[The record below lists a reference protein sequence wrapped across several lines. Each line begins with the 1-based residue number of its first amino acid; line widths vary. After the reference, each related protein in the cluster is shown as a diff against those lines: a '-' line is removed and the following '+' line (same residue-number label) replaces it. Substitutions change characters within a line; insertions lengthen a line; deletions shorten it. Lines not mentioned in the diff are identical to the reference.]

1 MILVTGMLI
10 PLAVIGGIVYIIVNA
25 TRGRAER
32 ERASVGGAVSIRRL
46 FQYALLLAA
55 LLVAA
60 NGVSGVLGRVI
71 SDAAARRGSELAGPL
86 ALTVTGVPVFWLLGR
101 WIWHQL
107 HTDPIERNSA
117 GWSLYLN
124 VVLIGALIT
133 AVGLVFSIADGF
145 ISGDG
150 YDGTE
155 LAPFVVAV
163 GVWVA
168 HWMAWRRIPPTL
180 LPEAHVMAGSAI
192 GLGSMAGGAGV
203 VLGLAIHRV
212 FAQASTV
219 DVAGS
224 FGDTMAMAVVAVG
237 VGAVVWGWHWLYN
250 GLSAERS
257 TLWHTYVILIGILGG
272 LMTAVIGGATVLFL
286 ILQWIFGDPDAS
298 TAAAHFQDTSPAF
311 AAAMVGVGVWFYHKA
326 ILGFSRE
333 QERTDIHRIYDYL
346 VSGVALATIAGALT
360 TLIVAVFSVFGS
372 EDVVADGGSDVN
384 IVITAVTLLLVGTPL
399 WAVAWQRAQR
409 AFVVSP
415 EMETSSS
422 SRRVYLFAVFG
433 IGGAVAFGAMLR
445 LLFLIFEAILGE
457 GSGSGIVDEIA
468 IPIALLVTTGA
479 VATYHWTIYRA
490 EKDVEPP
497 RVRREVTLIW
507 SGGGDLR
514 EIEERAHVRLSVVR
528 RTDQD
533 ATNTTDAVVDA
544 IDNAPGER
552 LVVVAGQDGVAA
564 IPVESR

>member
-10 PLAVIGGIVYIIVNA
+10 PLAVIGGIAYVIVSA

-32 ERASVGGAVSIRRL
+32 ERAAAGSAISIRRL

-60 NGVSGVLGRVI
+60 NGVSGVLSRVI

-86 ALTVTGVPVFWLLGR
+86 ALTVTGIPVFWLLGR
-101 WIWHQL
+101 WIWTQL
-107 HTDPIERNSA
+107 HTDPIERRSA

-133 AVGLVFSIADGF
+133 TVSLAFAIADGF

-155 LAPFVVAV
+155 VAPFVVAV
-163 GVWVA
+163 GVWAA
-168 HWMAWRRIPPTL
+168 HWVAWRRIPPTI
-180 LPEAHVMAGSAI
+180 LPEAQVTAGSAI

-203 VLGLAIHRV
+203 VIGLAISRI
-212 FAQASTV
+212 FAQASEV

-224 FGDTMAMAVVAVG
+224 FGDNMAMAVVAIG
-237 VGAVVWGWHWLYN
+237 IGAVVWSWHWLYN
-250 GLSAERS
+250 GLSAERT
-257 TLWHTYVILIGILGG
+257 TLWHGYVILIGILGG

-286 ILQWIFGDPDAS
+286 ILQWIFGDPGAS
-298 TAAAHFQDTSPAF
+298 AAAHFQDTSPAF
-311 AAAMVGVGVWFYHKA
+311 AAAVVGVGVWFYHKA
-326 ILGFSRE
+326 ILGFSRD
-333 QERTDIHRIYDYL
+333 QERTDIHRVYDYL

-372 EDVVADGGSDVN
+372 DDVVADGGSDVN

-409 AFVVSP
+409 AFVASP

-445 LLFLIFEAILGE
+445 LLFVIFEAILGE
-457 GSGSGIVDEIA
+457 GSGRGIVDDIA

-479 VATYHWTIYRA
+479 IAAYHWTIYRA

-497 RVRREVTLIW
+497 RAKRDVTLIW
-507 SGGGDLR
+507 AGGGDLR

-528 RTDQD
+528 RTDED
-533 ATNTTDAVVDA
+533 GSSTIDAVVAA
-544 IDNAPGER
+544 IENAPGER
-552 LVVVAGQDGVAA
+552 LVVVAGEDGVAA
-564 IPVESR
+564 IPIESW